1 MASTRDNCTLS
12 EMYDMTLDNYQ
23 NNQLMCLTDQL
34 KGQPYWVLVN
44 YSSTKSYILIM
55 IINWFLFKIKVIK
68 EKSIYLADHWENIL
82 NETCKGETLR

>member
-68 EKSIYLADHWENIL
+68 EKSIYLADHSENIL